1 MFVVI
6 FFLLG
11 LCFGFAARLPWALI
25 AFLIPLGL
33 VLAAS
38 DRSAGAIV
46 VGFVVTGIG
55 ILAGLAL
62 AARADE
68 RERAGRRSERT
79 A

>member
-11 LCFGFAARLPWALI
+11 LCFGFAVRMPWALL

-33 VLAAS
+33 FLVAT
-38 DRSAGAIV
+38 DRSASASV
-46 VGFVVTGIG
+46 LAFAVTAVGLMVGLV
-55 ILAGLAL
+55 LASR
-62 AARADE
+62 AASRTD
-68 RERAGRRSERT
+68 ERT

>member
-11 LCFGFAARLPWALI
+11 LCFGFALRMPGALF

-38 DRSAGAIV
+38 DRSATAIV
-46 VGFVVTGIG
+46 IGFAVTAIG
-55 ILAGLAL
+55 IMAGILLANRGDAQRHPVGG
-62 AARADE
+62 A
-68 RERAGRRSERT
+68 
-79 A
+79 

>member
-11 LCFGFAARLPWALI
+11 LCFGFALRMPWALL

-46 VGFVVTGIG
+46 VGLVVTAFG
-55 ILAGLAL
+55 ILAGLVL
-62 AARADE
+62 ASRTD
-68 RERAGRRSERT
+68 ERT

>member
-11 LCFGFAARLPWALI
+11 LCFGFAARLPWGLLASL
-25 AFLIPLGL
+25 FPLAL

-38 DRSAGAIV
+38 NRSAGAIV
-46 VGFVVTGIG
+46 VGFSVTAIG
-55 ILAGLAL
+55 LVAGLAL
-62 AARADE
+62 AARAE
-68 RERAGRRSERT
+68 AGERT

>member
-11 LCFGFAARLPWALI
+11 LCFGFALRMPWALT

-38 DRSAGAIV
+38 DRSGGAIV
-46 VGFVVTGIG
+46 VGFVVTAIG
-55 ILAGLAL
+55 IMAGLVL
-62 AARADE
+62 ATRGDE
-68 RERAGRRSERT
+68 RHPVGGA
-79 A
+79 